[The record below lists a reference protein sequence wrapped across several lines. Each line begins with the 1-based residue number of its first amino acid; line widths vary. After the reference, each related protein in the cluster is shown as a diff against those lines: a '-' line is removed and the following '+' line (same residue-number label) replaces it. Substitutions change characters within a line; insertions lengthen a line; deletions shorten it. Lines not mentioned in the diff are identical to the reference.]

1 MVTIGLRTNPAM
13 LLREPRGVVVPGP
26 PRTSP
31 TGETAIVANAIED
44 PRAFAPL
51 YEHYVDDIHGYCL
64 RRVSDPDIAADLTSQ
79 IFIRA
84 LSALPKFQSRSG
96 STSFRSWLF
105 TIAHNLV
112 IDTHRTR
119 RHHQSLDLPDRPI
132 AVHDPAP
139 SPEDRAI
146 TADLRTALLAAMDT
160 LTDQQRQIVDLRFAG
175 LTGPEIA
182 DVLGLHLAA
191 VKSLQFRAYSRLRIL
206 LRDRFDAEFGQG
218 IDS

>member
-1 MVTIGLRTNPAM
+1 MAGAGVLANPGMVLRDT
-13 LLREPRGVVVPGP
+13 REPAP
-26 PRTSP
+26 PAPRVGL
-31 TGETAIVANAIED
+31 TGEAAIIARAIAD
-44 PRAFAPL
+44 PQAFAPI

-64 RRVSDPDIAADLTSQ
+64 RRVSDPDVAADLTSQ

-84 LSALPKFQSRSG
+84 LSALPKFTARNA

-112 IDTHRTR
+112 IDAHRTNR
-119 RHHQSLDLPDRPI
+119 VHKSLDIPERPV

-139 SPEDRAI
+139 SPEDHAI
-146 TADLRTALLAAMDT
+146 TADLRHALLNAMDT

-182 DVLGLHLAA
+182 SVLGLQIAA

-218 IDS
+218 FES